1 MNLFKLSIIAVA
13 VAGLSGC
20 FLEGDDGKNGVDGQ
34 NGVNGVDGID
44 GQDGTNGTDGT
55 NGQDGSNGLNSL
67 TVQTNLAIGDANCP
81 NSGVRIDSGLDT
93 DGNGELAESEIT
105 STSYVCVPGVTTV
118 NSGELLSSLNNDW
131 FVAGQMEVENN
142 KQVWMNA
149 TSNSATANGN
159 VEVAKVNSQEELNAM
174 VANLRGQAKNVIL
187 FVGDGM
193 GISTVTAARILD
205 GQMKGL
211 DGEENQLSFDRFP
224 FSGLSKT
231 YNVDA
236 QTPDSAG
243 TMTAM
248 MSGIKTDVGVIGVD
262 EDIVRGDCS
271 TVAGNEL
278 VTALELAEIAGKS
291 TGIISTARITHATP
305 AATYAKSADRNWEDV
320 SDMPAAAVEAGC
332 TDIADQLVNFEAN
345 LEANYAGLD
354 VDGIEVVMGG
364 GRRHFLP
371 KDAAFNSPDAV
382 SSVEGDRTDGR
393 DLTAEWQQMYTN
405 GVYVYDQAG
414 FDGLNTETT
423 ERVFALFNESHMQY
437 EADRGNDVAGEPSI
451 AEMTTAAIKV
461 LDNNEEGFFLMVESG
476 RIDHAHHA
484 GNAYGALHDA
494 IAFSEAVEA
503 ADALTNDEDTLII
516 VTADHGH
523 VFTIAGY
530 PKRGNPILG
539 KVVNVGSEDAAT
551 AADGTPYTTL
561 GYTNGLGYRNLGD
574 VTDSDAAY
582 LAGPDTGRKDIT
594 DVDTTTPGYHQEA
607 LIPLGSET
615 HSGED
620 VGIYAKGP
628 GAFLVNGTNEQSV
641 IFHVMDFAGD
651 FVSKANNAVE

>member
-1 MNLFKLSIIAVA
+1 MKIVKYSAIAIA

-20 FLEGDDGKNGVDGQ
+20 FLEGDDGDTGAQGAPGNDGAPGV
-34 NGVNGVDGID
+34 
-44 GQDGTNGTDGT
+44 
-55 NGQDGSNGLNSL
+55 SSL
-67 TVQTNLAIGDANCP
+67 TVQTDLPVGDANCP
-81 NSGVRIDSGLDT
+81 NSGVRFDSGQDAN
-93 DGNGELAESEIT
+93 DDGELSEDEIAD
-105 STSYVCVPGVTTV
+105 TSYVCAPGATDV
-118 NSGELLSSLNNDW
+118 NNGELLTTLNNDW
-131 FVAGQMEVENN
+131 FIQAAAEVENN
-142 KQVWMNA
+142 KQVWMEA
-149 TSNSATANGN
+149 TGTAASMNSASVNQYQVSSEA
-159 VEVAKVNSQEELNAM
+159 EMQALVAD
-174 VANLRGQAKNVIL
+174 LRGQAKNVIL

-205 GQMKGL
+205 GQMKGMA
-211 DGEENQLSFDRFP
+211 GEENQLSFDRFP
-224 FSGLSKT
+224 FAGLSKT

-248 MSGIKTDVGVIGVD
+248 MSGVKTDVGVIGVD
-262 EDIVRGDCS
+262 EDIARGDCT

-278 VTALELAEIAGKS
+278 VTALEIAEIAGKS

-320 SDMPAAAVEAGC
+320 SDMPEAAVTAGC
-332 TDIADQLVNFEAN
+332 TDIASQLINFESN
-345 LEANYAGLD
+345 LESRFSGVD

-371 KDAAFNSPDAV
+371 RDAAFNSPDAV
-382 SSVEGDRTDGR
+382 SEVEGDRTDGR
-393 DLTAEWQQMYTN
+393 DLTAEWQAMYSN

-414 FDGLNTETT
+414 FNGLDTETT

-451 AEMTTAAIKV
+451 AEMTEAAIGV
-461 LDNNEEGFFLMVESG
+461 LDNNDEGFFLMVESG

-484 GNAYGALHDA
+484 GNAFGALHDTL
-494 IAFSEAVEA
+494 AF
-503 ADALTNDEDTLII
+503 ADAVAVADDMTNDEDTLII

-539 KVVNVGSEDAAT
+539 KVVNVGSDAPAT
-551 AADGTPYTTL
+551 AADGQPYTTL
-561 GYTNGLGYRNLGD
+561 GYTNGLGFRNLGAE
-574 VTDSDAAY
+574 TNSDASY
-582 LAGPDTGRKDIT
+582 LAGPDTGRKDLT

-607 LIPLGSET
+607 LIPMSSET

-628 GAFLVNGTNEQSV
+628 GAFLINGTNEQSV
-641 IFHVMDFAGD
+641 IFHVMDYAGNL
-651 FVSKANNAVE
+651 VEQANTVVE

>member
-1 MNLFKLSIIAVA
+1 MNFFKLSIIAVA
-13 VAGLSGC
+13 VAGLSAC
-20 FLEGDDGKNGVDGQ
+20 SLEGDDGNDGAPGVDGTDGQ
-34 NGVNGVDGID
+34 NGL
-44 GQDGTNGTDGT
+44 T
-55 NGQDGSNGLNSL
+55 SL
-67 TVQTNLAIGDANCP
+67 TVQTELAVGDVNCP
-81 NSGVRIDSGLDT
+81 NSGVRIDSGLDADA
-93 DGNGELAESEIT
+93 DGTLGDSEIT
-105 STSYVCVPGVTTV
+105 STSYVCAPGADSV
-118 NSGELLSSLNNDW
+118 SSSELLTSLNNEW
-131 FVAGQMEVENN
+131 FVAAQNEVENN
-142 KQVWMNA
+142 KTVWMNA
-149 TSNSATANGN
+149 TSGESSASSNAAFTAT
-159 VEVAKVNSQEELNAM
+159 VNSQEELNAM
-174 VANLRGQAKNVIL
+174 VANLRGKAKNVIL
-187 FVGDGM
+187 FVGEGM
-193 GISTVTAARILD
+193 GVSTVTAARILD
-205 GQMKGL
+205 GQMNGL
-211 DGEENQLSFDRFP
+211 AGEENQLSFDKFP

-262 EDIVRGDCS
+262 EDIERGDCS

-305 AATYAKSADRNWEDV
+305 AATYAKSADRNWEDI
-320 SDMPAAAVEAGC
+320 SDMPEDAVTAGC
-332 TDIADQLVNFEAN
+332 SDIAEQLVNFEAN
-345 LEANYAGLD
+345 LEANFEGLD

-371 KDAAFNSPDAV
+371 RDEAFNSPDAA

-393 DLTAEWQQMYTN
+393 DLTAEWQAMYES
-405 GVYVYDQAG
+405 GVYIYDQSG
-414 FDGLNTETT
+414 FDGLDTETT

-437 EADRGNDVAGEPSI
+437 EADRGNDIAGEPSI
-451 AEMTTAAIKV
+451 AEMTSAAIKV
-461 LDNNEEGFFLMVESG
+461 LDNNEQGFFLMVESG

-484 GNAYGALHDA
+484 GNAYGALHDT
-494 IAFSEAVEA
+494 IAFAEAVDT
-503 ADALTNDEDTLII
+503 ADKLTDDEDTLII

-539 KVVNVGSEDAAT
+539 KVVNVGSDEAAT

-561 GYTNGLGYRNLGD
+561 GYTNGLGFRNLGD
-574 VTDSDAAY
+574 ETNSDATY
-582 LAGPDTGRKDIT
+582 LNGPDTGRKDIT

-651 FVSKANNAVE
+651 FVSQAENAME

>member
-1 MNLFKLSIIAVA
+1 MNLFKLSIVALA

-20 FLEGDDGKNGVDGQ
+20 LEGDDGENGAPGT
-34 NGVNGVDGID
+34 D
-44 GQDGTNGTDGT
+44 GQDGAA
-55 NGQDGSNGLNSL
+55 GLTSL
-67 TVQTNLAIGDANCP
+67 TTQTDLPVGDSNCP
-81 NSGVRIDSGLDT
+81 NSGVRFDSGLDSDASGT
-93 DGNGELAESEIT
+93 LDDSEIT
-105 STSYVCVPGVTTV
+105 DTSYVCVPGNTDVAD
-118 NSGELLSSLNNDW
+118 SELLSSLNNEW
-131 FVAGQMEVENN
+131 FVAAQAEVENN

-149 TSNSATANGN
+149 TGASAAMTSASVNHYQVGSEQEMQALMAN
-159 VEVAKVNSQEELNAM
+159 V
-174 VANLRGQAKNVIL
+174 RGQAKNVIL

-193 GISTVTAARILD
+193 GISTVTAARIME
-205 GQMKGL
+205 GQLNGM
-211 DGEENQLSFDRFP
+211 DGEEHQLSFDRFP

-248 MSGIKTDVGVIGVD
+248 MSGVKTDVGVIGVD
-262 EDIVRGDCS
+262 EDIERGNCA
-271 TVAGNEL
+271 TVSGNEL
-278 VTALELAEIAGKS
+278 VTALEIAEIAGKS

-305 AATYAKSADRNWEDV
+305 AATYAKSADRNWEDI
-320 SDMPAAAVEAGC
+320 SDMPEAAINGDC
-332 TDIADQLVNFEAN
+332 TDIADQLVHFEAN
-345 LEANYAGLD
+345 LEARYDGID

-371 KDAAFNSPDAV
+371 NDAAFNSPDAV
-382 SSVEGDRTDGR
+382 SAVEGDRSDGR
-393 DLTAEWQQMYTN
+393 DLTAEWQQLYQN
-405 GVYVYDQAG
+405 GVYLFDQAG
-414 FDGLNTETT
+414 FDGLDTETT

-437 EADRGNDVAGEPSI
+437 EADRENDVAGEPSV
-451 AEMTTAAIKV
+451 ADMTRAAINL
-461 LDNNEEGFFLMVESG
+461 LDNNDKGFFLMVESG

-484 GNAYGALHDA
+484 GNAYGALVDTM
-494 IAFSEAVEA
+494 AF
-503 ADALTNDEDTLII
+503 ADAVQIADDLTADEDTLIM

-539 KVVNVGSEDAAT
+539 KVVNVGASEPAM
-551 AADGTPYTTL
+551 AADGMPYTTL
-561 GYTNGLGYRNLGD
+561 GYTNGLGYRDLGSE
-574 VTDSDAAY
+574 TNSDAGYGFDIDA
-582 LAGPDTGRKDIT
+582 GRKDIT

-607 LIPLGSET
+607 LIPMSSET

-641 IFHVMDFAGD
+641 IFHVMDYAGD
-651 FVSKANNAVE
+651 LVNHADNALE

>member
-1 MNLFKLSIIAVA
+1 MNVFKLSVIAVA

-20 FLEGDDGKNGVDGQ
+20 FLEGDDGKDGVDGQ
-34 NGVNGVDGID
+34 NGV
-44 GQDGTNGTDGT
+44 DGTNGLT
-55 NGQDGSNGLNSL
+55 SL
-67 TVQTNLAIGDANCP
+67 TVQTELAVGDANCP
-81 NSGVRIDSGLDT
+81 NSGLRIDSGVDSDS
-93 DGNGELAESEIT
+93 DGTLAEAEIT
-105 STSYVCVPGVTTV
+105 ATSYVCVPGVSSV
-118 NSGELLSSLNNDW
+118 SSSELLTSLNNDW
-131 FVAGQMEVENN
+131 FVAAQAEVENN

-149 TSNSATANGN
+149 TSGSASASSN
-159 VEVAKVNSQEELNAM
+159 VEVATVSSQQELNAM
-174 VANLRGQAKNVIL
+174 VENLRGTAKNVIL

-193 GISTVTAARILD
+193 GVSTVTAARILD

-211 DGEENQLSFDRFP
+211 AGEENQLSFDRFP

-262 EDIVRGDCS
+262 EDIERGDCS

-320 SDMPAAAVEAGC
+320 SDMPEAAVTAGC

-345 LEANYAGLD
+345 LEANFEGLD

-371 KDAAFNSPDAV
+371 KDAAFNSPDAA
-382 SSVEGDRTDGR
+382 STVEGDRTDGR
-393 DLTAEWQQMYTN
+393 DLTAEWQAMYTN
-405 GVYVYDQAG
+405 GVYVYDQSG
-414 FDGLNTETT
+414 FDGIDTETT

-437 EADRGNDVAGEPSI
+437 AADRENDIAGEPSI
-451 AEMTTAAIKV
+451 AEMTSAAINI
-461 LDNNEEGFFLMVESG
+461 LDNNDEGFFLMVESG

-484 GNAYGALHDA
+484 GNAYGALHDTIAFAEA
-494 IAFSEAVEA
+494 IAA

-539 KVVNVGSEDAAT
+539 KVVNVGADDAAT

-561 GYTNGLGYRNLGD
+561 GYTNGLGFRNLGD
-574 VTDSDAAY
+574 VTNSDASY
-582 LAGPDTGRKDIT
+582 LDGPDTGRKDIT

-651 FVSKANNAVE
+651 FVSKAEEAME